1 MKRFVIMVAVL
12 ALCACAPVATPA
24 PTAEAPTTE
33 SACAAQGG
41 HMERVGRAQTLQCV
55 IPFADGGNACR
66 DGTECQSGRC
76 LGAVEAS
83 GQTNATGQC
92 QASNMAFGCYTRI
105 VNGRAE
111 AAICV
116 D

>member
-1 MKRFVIMVAVL
+1 MKRSLIVAAVL
-12 ALCACAPVATPA
+12 ALCACAPAAAPA
-24 PTAEAPTTE
+24 PATETPTTE

-41 HMERVGRAQTLQCV
+41 RVERVGRAQTLQCV
-55 IPFADGGNACR
+55 IPFADGGDACR
-66 DGTECQSGRC
+66 DGSECQSGRC

-83 GQTNATGQC
+83 GQINASGQC

-111 AAICV
+111 AAICI

>member
-1 MKRFVIMVAVL
+1 MKRFLIAAAVM
-12 ALCACAPVATPA
+12 ALCGCAPVAAPA
-24 PTAEAPTTE
+24 PVAETPSTE

-41 HMERVGRAQTLQCV
+41 RLERVGRAQTLQCV

-66 DGTECQSGRC
+66 DGGECQSGRC

-92 QASNMAFGCYTRI
+92 QANNTAFGCYTRI